1 MSGHDRSK
9 CRELLGELSLYID
22 GKAEQALCDEIE
34 AHIAECNDCRIMVDT
49 LHKTVTLYR
58 AVPAD
63 PLPGDVEER
72 LYRRLDISAFLPT
85 GGGTQLEVRHPS
97 RGKTSHK

>member
-1 MSGHDRSK
+1 MSDHDQRR

-22 GKAEQALCDEIE
+22 GEAEQALCDEIE

-49 LHKTVTLYR
+49 LRKTITLYR

-63 PLPGDVEER
+63 PLPGDVKQR
-72 LYRRLDISAFLPT
+72 LHKRLDINTFLLT
-85 GGGTQLEVRHPS
+85 GDETSIE
-97 RGKTSHK
+97 GKNI